1 MSQISI
7 VDLNPT
13 VNLCNLSIQNLNQI
27 HGGFGAAPPV
37 GGDGLPLFDR
47 KLFDRKWDVK
57 PIKIEGRLI
66 IPQ

>member
-37 GGDGLPLFDR
+37 GEDGLPLFD
-47 KLFDRKWDVK
+47 LPKWDYK